1 MKKILSFV
9 LVMLLS
15 FMFLEN
21 VNVINEA
28 NSMEMSADMVSN
40 ASYNTTNYYY
50 NDSTLYQNDKYSS
63 YYLQ

>member
-1 MKKILSFV
+1 
-9 LVMLLS
+9 MLLS

-50 NDSTLYQNDKYSS
+50 NDSTLYQNYKYSS
-63 YYLQ
+63 YYFNNLTNNGSINK